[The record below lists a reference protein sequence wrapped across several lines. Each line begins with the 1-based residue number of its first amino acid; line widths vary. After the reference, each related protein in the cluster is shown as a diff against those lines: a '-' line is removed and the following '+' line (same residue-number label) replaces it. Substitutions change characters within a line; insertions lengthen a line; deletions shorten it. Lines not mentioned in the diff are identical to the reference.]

1 MYRLI
6 KASICGRTYDC
17 KVENFGGAFWL
28 LHNCGG
34 ADIVA
39 DDSDYTGSKRGNY
52 YATKIARK
60 EYDITSVE
68 EIEAALRYFSNS
80 VYLLEAGEIIDKPQR
95 IRKSGGGDVD
105 EAPKDNAPDNKTPKE
120 SNSIDEAP
128 KGELDFKIDLNDTI
142 SAELSALGK
151 IGEML
156 APNIV
161 AAANVEA
168 NMQAKK
174 VLNAAIDEAVKR
186 VEESGGG
193 ACKVVEYHTARGV
206 YKSEKNEVSHAKIE
220 TVTKAVEAGI
230 GVYLYGPAGTG
241 KSHLARQVAK
251 RLGLDYY
258 EASKVDNSFDL
269 IGFVDASGQFVF
281 TQFAR
286 AYIYGGLFLL
296 DEFDA
301 SNGNAGTVFNNALA
315 SSGFAFPG
323 IGYKP
328 KHENF
333 RVIAAGN
340 TIGHG
345 AARDKY
351 GIEYCTRN
359 SLDAATLTRFPLKI
373 ECDYSEEIERHLTYP
388 YIGEKST
395 ALIAFA
401 HALRAA
407 TAATNVQCTCCYREI
422 ETIAKL
428 LSLGVDIDE
437 VFSSI
442 FGYLD
447 NDDIKMLAAKL
458 SGGGAFVDAFK
469 RLAA

>member
-6 KASICGRTYDC
+6 KASICSRVYDC
-17 KVENFGGAFWL
+17 KVENFGGEFWL
-28 LHNCGG
+28 FHNCGG

-39 DDSDYTGSKRGNY
+39 DDSEYPGSKRGNY

-60 EYDITSVE
+60 EYDITSVD
-68 EIEAALRYFSNS
+68 EIETALRYFSNS
-80 VYLLEAGEIIDKPQR
+80 VYLVEAGEIIDKPQR
-95 IRKSGGGDVD
+95 IRKSGGGVD
-105 EAPKDNAPDNKTPKE
+105 EAPKDNVPDNETPKE
-120 SNSIDEAP
+120 SNPGDEAP
-128 KGELDFKIDLNDTI
+128 KGELSFKIDLNNTI

-193 ACKVVEYHTARGV
+193 ACKIVEYHTARGV

-241 KSHLARQVAK
+241 KSYLARQVAK

-258 EASKVDNSFDL
+258 EDSKIENVFDL
-269 IGFVDASGQFVF
+269 KGFIDADGHYIETAFYKAYTRGGLLFLDELDAS
-281 TQFAR
+281 TPA
-286 AYIYGGLFLL
+286 ALTCI
-296 DEFDA
+296 
-301 SNGNAGTVFNNALA
+301 NNAIA
-315 SSGFAFPG
+315 NKGFTFPND
-323 IGYKP
+323 YKE
-328 KHENF
+328 KHPDF
-333 RVIAAGN
+333 RLIAAGN

-351 GIEYCTRN
+351 GIEYCARN
-359 SLDAATLTRFPLKI
+359 TLDAATLTRFPLKI
-373 ECDYSEEIERHLTYP
+373 ECDYSEEIERYLTYP

-395 ALIAFA
+395 SLIAFA

>member
-6 KASICGRTYDC
+6 KASICGRVYDC

-39 DDSDYTGSKRGNY
+39 DNSDYTGSKRGNY
-52 YATKIARK
+52 YATKIAIG
-60 EYDITSVE
+60 EYDITSIA
-68 EIEAALRYFSNS
+68 EIKAAFYNFSS
-80 VYLLEAGEIIDKPQR
+80 SIYLVEAGEIIDKPQR

-105 EAPKDNAPDNKTPKE
+105 EAPEK
-120 SNSIDEAP
+120 SNSGDEAP
-128 KGELDFKIDLNDTI
+128 KGELSFKIDLNETI

-269 IGFVDASGQFVF
+269 IGFVDASGQFVY

-286 AYIYGGLFLL
+286 AYIYGGLFLV

-301 SNGNAGTVFNNALA
+301 SNGNASTVFNNALA

-359 SLDAATLTRFPLKI
+359 TLDAATLTRFPLKI
-373 ECDYSEEIERHLTYP
+373 ECDYSQEIERYLTYP

-437 VFSSI
+437 TFSSI

-447 NDDIKMLAAKL
+447 KDDIKMLAAKL